1 MQLLRVTLYEGDH
14 REMMCEKSIDVAYPL
29 AERGPI
35 ATLCMTCTF
44 PSLSTLADA
53 KPAISL
59 VKLVAFRATS
69 VIPRGKVHTPDLW
82 SIHRHTPTS
91 YDSTDFMLVPFNI

>member
-1 MQLLRVTLYEGDH
+1 
-14 REMMCEKSIDVAYPL
+14 MCENSIDVAYPL

-35 ATLCMTCTF
+35 ATLYIIYTF
-44 PSLSTLADA
+44 PSLLTLADA

-69 VIPRGKVHTPDLW
+69 VIPWGEVYTPDLW
-82 SIHRHTPTS
+82 SIHRDTPTS
-91 YDSTDFMLVPFNI
+91 CNSTDFMLVPFNIILVLLGK